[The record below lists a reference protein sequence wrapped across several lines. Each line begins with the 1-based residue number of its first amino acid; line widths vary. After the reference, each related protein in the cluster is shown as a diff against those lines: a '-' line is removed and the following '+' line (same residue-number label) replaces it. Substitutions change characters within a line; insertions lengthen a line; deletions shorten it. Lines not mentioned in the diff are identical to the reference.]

1 MTIIEAVWNAVL
13 FIALMVGGVG
23 TIALFVWSVME
34 RPAIAGV
41 LVGLGCIVGMT
52 FAFYNGVGPW

>member
-1 MTIIEAVWNAVL
+1 MSIIEAVWNAVL
-13 FIALMVGGVG
+13 FIALMGGIIGVV
-23 TIALFVWSVME
+23 ALFVWSIAE

-41 LVGLGCIVGMT
+41 IVGVGCVVGMA